1 MKKNSALAGF
11 CGRFQSILDAL
22 DEYDMDETLEELNAQ
37 LEDAIFLM
45 ESIDA
50 DDEDA
55 SEETEGALE
64 EIADILSE
72 YRDLA
77 RERPELSEKVNEL
90 AMAVQMAENN
100 LI

>member
-11 CGRFQSILDAL
+11 CERFQSILEAL
-22 DEYDMDETLEELNAQ
+22 DEYEMDETLEELNAQ

-45 ESIDA
+45 ESIDT

-55 SEETEGALE
+55 SEEMEGALE

-72 YRDLA
+72 YRDLVE
-77 RERPELSEKVNEL
+77 ERPELSDKVNEL